1 MTRLDEAA
9 RERRVL
15 DRIETARR
23 RRPKLRDRHITMAH
37 GAGGKATAALV
48 DAVFLEAFRNPA
60 LEALDDGARV
70 EAGGARLVLTTDSY
84 VVTPLFFPGGCI
96 GDLAVNGTVND
107 LAVCGARPLY
117 LSCGFV
123 LEEGLPLD
131 DLRRI
136 VAAMAE
142 AARTAGVTLVT
153 GDTKVVPR
161 GRADG
166 CYVNTTGLGLLRDG
180 PPDPAGDVFG
190 DDLPMDGV
198 VVADDPVGP
207 WPVGYRPPGAR
218 PAGPHPAGP
227 TTAGGLGMAQARP
240 GDVVL
245 VSGPIGDHGVTIML
259 ARGELDLE
267 ADLVSDTAPL
277 AGLVERLLAAAAP
290 GGGVRAMRDATRGG
304 VATVLNELAM
314 AAGVGVVVDED
325 ALPVR
330 DAVRGAAEL
339 LGIDP
344 LYVACEGRLVA
355 VVAPEAADAALG
367 ALRADPLGAG
377 AAVIGRIVDDPPGL
391 VLLNTAFGGT
401 RIVDLL
407 VGDPLP
413 RIC

>member
-1 MTRLDEAA
+1 MTTQVDDAT

-23 RRPKLRDRHITMAH
+23 RRPKLRDEHITMAH

-60 LEALDDGARV
+60 LEALDDGAHV
-70 EAGGARLVLTTDSY
+70 DAGGARLVLTTDSY

-107 LAVCGARPLY
+107 LAVCGAKPLY
-117 LSCGFV
+117 LTCGFV
-123 LEEGLPLD
+123 LEEGFAVA
-131 DLRRI
+131 DLRRV

-142 AARTAGVTLVT
+142 AARAAGVSLVT

-166 CYVNTTGLGLLRDG
+166 CYVNTTGLGLFHPG
-180 PPDPAGDVFG
+180 GGAF
-190 DDLPMDGV
+190 DDESPMDGV
-198 VVADDPVGP
+198 VAADDPVGP
-207 WPVGYRPPGAR
+207 WPVGYTPPGHR
-218 PAGPHPAGP
+218 PTDPDDLGR
-227 TTAGGLGMAQARP
+227 LGMAHARP

-245 VSGPIGDHGVTIML
+245 VSGPIGDHGITIML

-267 ADLVSDTAPL
+267 ADLRSDTAPL
-277 AGLVERLLAAAAP
+277 SGLVERLLTATSGP
-290 GGGVRAMRDATRGG
+290 EHGGGVRAMRDATRGG

-314 AAGVGVVVDED
+314 AAGVGVVIDED
-325 ALPVR
+325 AVPVR
-330 DAVRGAAEL
+330 EAVRGAAEL

-344 LYVACEGRLVA
+344 LYVACEGRLVT

-367 ALRADPLGAG
+367 ALLADPLGAG
-377 AAVIGRIVDDPPGL
+377 ATVIGRVVDDPPGL

-401 RIVDLL
+401 RIVDML

>member
-1 MTRLDEAA
+1 MTQLDEAT

-15 DRIETARR
+15 DRVETARR
-23 RRPKLRDRHITMAH
+23 RRPKLRDEHITMAH

-70 EAGGARLVLTTDSY
+70 DAGSARLVVTTDSY

-107 LAVCGARPLY
+107 LAVCGAKPLY
-117 LSCGFV
+117 LTCGFV
-123 LEEGLPLD
+123 LEEGLPTA

-136 VAAMAE
+136 VEAMAA
-142 AARTAGVTLVT
+142 AARVAGVTLVT

-166 CYVNTTGLGLLRDG
+166 CYVNTTGIGLLE
-180 PPDPAGDVFG
+180 AGGGLFG
-190 DDLPMDGV
+190 DELPMDGV

-207 WPVGYRPPGAR
+207 WPVGYTPPGD
-218 PAGPHPAGP
+218 HPDEANRVD
-227 TTAGGLGMAQARP
+227 GLGMVRARP

-245 VSGPIGDHGVTIML
+245 VSGPVGDHGVTIML

-267 ADLVSDTAPL
+267 ADLRSDTAPL
-277 AGLVERLLAAAAP
+277 AGLVEQLLAATSGSAQ

-325 ALPVR
+325 AVPVR
-330 DAVRGAAEL
+330 EAVRGAAEL

-355 VVAPEAADAALG
+355 VVAPEAADAALA

-377 AAVIGRIVDDPPGL
+377 AAVIGRVVDDPPGL

-401 RIVDLL
+401 RIVGML